1 MTKDSYSLKEM
12 LTEMRIDQREHNERS
27 VRIEET
33 LLAVLEQAK
42 KTNGRV
48 TLLEINDDRQD
59 KEFTR
64 WKTIASTVASIA
76 GLVWAGVTFI
86 FK

>member
-1 MTKDSYSLKEM
+1 MIK
-12 LTEMRIDQREHNERS
+12 EMRIDQREHNERS
-27 VRIEET
+27 IRIEET
-33 LLAVLEQAK
+33 LNKVLEQAK

-48 TLLEINDDRQD
+48 SALESDNEALEKD
-59 KEFTR
+59 FTR
-64 WKTIASTVASIA
+64 WKTVASTVASIA